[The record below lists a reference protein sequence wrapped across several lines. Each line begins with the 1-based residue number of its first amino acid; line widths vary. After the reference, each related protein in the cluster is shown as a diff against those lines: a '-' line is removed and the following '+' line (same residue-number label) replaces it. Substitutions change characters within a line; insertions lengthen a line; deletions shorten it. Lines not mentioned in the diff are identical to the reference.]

1 MKYNTFLIK
10 YGELTTKGR
19 NKSKFI
25 NTLVTLVSTKVNKFK
40 NAKIKT
46 ASDRIFVDFEQNDFE
61 PLLQALQEVFG
72 IHAISLVKRSTL
84 DIEQICADVV
94 DMLQNEDLSSYKI
107 KARRRNKQ
115 YHMNSDQINR
125 YVATA
130 VYGAYPDAK
139 VEIRKPK
146 VGVNIEIRENES
158 YIYYK
163 EVPGIKGLPT
173 GVNGKAMCLLS
184 GGIDSPVG
192 AYLAMKKGLKVNA
205 ITFTSAP
212 YTSPKALQKV
222 LDLGS
227 IISRYNNESL
237 RLHEVHFTNIQK
249 FLLENCS
256 ERIFM
261 TLQRRSMFRISQS
274 IALKFKHQA
283 LVTGESLGQVAS
295 QTLESMQAI
304 HSSIDML
311 CLQPLLSFDK
321 SEIIQIAQKIQTFE
335 TSIKPYED
343 SCTVFLPNNPTT
355 KPSLEKVLLAETK
368 IMDKLL
374 ELEEEAVAT
383 LKSYKLPQTIAEQT
397 QFEDLI

>member
-10 YGELTTKGR
+10 YGELTTKGK

-25 NTLVTLVSTKVNKFK
+25 NTLVSLISTKVQKFEG
-40 NAKIKT
+40 AKMKT
-46 ASDRIFVDFEQNDFE
+46 ASDRIFIDFQEKDFEE
-61 PLLQALQEVFG
+61 LLKQMQEVFG

-84 DIEQICADVV
+84 DMEQICADVV
-94 DMLQNEDLSSYKI
+94 EMLDGEDLSSYKV
-107 KARRRNKQ
+107 KARRRYKQ
-115 YHMNSDQINR
+115 YHLNSDQINR
-125 YVATA
+125 EVATSIFK
-130 VYGAYPDAK
+130 AYPDAR
-139 VEIRKPK
+139 VEIRKPR
-146 VGVNIEIRENES
+146 VGINIEIRENES

-163 EVPGIKGLPT
+163 EVSGLKGLPT

-184 GGIDSPVG
+184 GGIDSPVS
-192 AYLAMKKGLKVNA
+192 AFLAMKKGLKVNA
-205 ITFTSAP
+205 ITFTSSP

-222 LDLGS
+222 KDLGS
-227 IISRYNNESL
+227 IISKFNNESL
-237 RLHEVHFTNIQK
+237 RLHEVHFTDIQK
-249 FLLENCS
+249 FLLENAN

-261 TLQRRSMFRISQS
+261 TMQRRSMFRISQA

-283 LVTGESLGQVAS
+283 LITGESLGQVAS
-295 QTLESMQAI
+295 QTIESMQAI

-321 SEIIQIAQKIQTFE
+321 SEIIEIAQKIGTFE

-355 KPSLEKVLLAETK
+355 KPNLEKVLLAESK
-368 IMDKLL
+368 IIDQLL
-374 ELEEEAVAT
+374 ILEQAAVDG
-383 LKSYKLPQTIAEQT
+383 LKSYKLPLSTDNEI